1 MRLSVK
7 IVGGSECECE
17 ASPDSSVESL
27 KRDVEVKLQLGK
39 ETEQKL
45 LFRGKALQDGT
56 SLSDYKL
63 TDGSKLNLVVKR
75 RENNIAS
82 LPSTTNSTETNV
94 VSSKPSSS
102 PSTAQKPIAPNSARQ
117 MSSSNGKSQSSKPQ
131 TLDDELRRVLR
142 PYFNTATDT
151 QKVVT
156 AFKQIFHQRLSSMSL
171 DDIER
176 LARIYNST
184 NTLRF

>member
-1 MRLSVK
+1 ML
-7 IVGGSECECE
+7 
-17 ASPDSSVESL
+17 
-27 KRDVEVKLQLGK
+27 
-39 ETEQKL
+39 
-45 LFRGKALQDGT
+45 DGT

-156 AFKQIFHQRLSSMSL
+156 AFKQVGRFCQTGMSL
-171 DDIER
+171 I
-176 LARIYNST
+176 LKNY
-184 NTLRF
+184 FK

>member
-1 MRLSVK
+1 ML
-7 IVGGSECECE
+7 
-17 ASPDSSVESL
+17 
-27 KRDVEVKLQLGK
+27 
-39 ETEQKL
+39 
-45 LFRGKALQDGT
+45 DGT

-82 LPSTTNSTETNV
+82 SPSTTNSTETNV
-94 VSSKPSSS
+94 VSSNTSSS
-102 PSTAQKPIAPNSARQ
+102 PSTAQKPIAPNSTRQ
-117 MSSSNGKSQSSKPQ
+117 MSSSNGKSQSCRPQ

-156 AFKQIFHQRLSSMSL
+156 AFKQVGRFCQTGMSMILKNQHNISNIYLQITIKMISLSFRYFISAFHQ
-171 DDIER
+171 
-176 LARIYNST
+176 
-184 NTLRF
+184 

>member
-1 MRLSVK
+1 ML
-7 IVGGSECECE
+7 
-17 ASPDSSVESL
+17 
-27 KRDVEVKLQLGK
+27 
-39 ETEQKL
+39 
-45 LFRGKALQDGT
+45 DGT

-82 LPSTTNSTETNV
+82 LPSTTNSTETNL
-94 VSSKPSSS
+94 VSSKPSSI
-102 PSTAQKPIAPNSARQ
+102 PSTAQKPIAPNSTRQ

-156 AFKQIFHQRLSSMSL
+156 AFKQVVRFCQTGMLLILKKN
-171 DDIER
+171 DI
-176 LARIYNST
+176 LQLTI
-184 NTLRF
+184 

>member
-1 MRLSVK
+1 ML
-7 IVGGSECECE
+7 
-17 ASPDSSVESL
+17 
-27 KRDVEVKLQLGK
+27 
-39 ETEQKL
+39 
-45 LFRGKALQDGT
+45 DGT
-56 SLSDYKL
+56 SLSDDKL

-117 MSSSNGKSQSSKPQ
+117 MSSSNGKSQSSKAQ

-156 AFKQIFHQRLSSMSL
+156 AFKQVGRFCQTGMSLSLKTKNISNIYLQLTIKMMSLFFRYFISAFHQ
-171 DDIER
+171 
-176 LARIYNST
+176 
-184 NTLRF
+184 

>member
-1 MRLSVK
+1 ML
-7 IVGGSECECE
+7 
-17 ASPDSSVESL
+17 
-27 KRDVEVKLQLGK
+27 
-39 ETEQKL
+39 
-45 LFRGKALQDGT
+45 DGT

-156 AFKQIFHQRLSSMSL
+156 AFKQVGRSCQTGMSLILKTKKYFKYILTTNNKNDVVIFQIFHQRLSSMSL

-176 LARIYNST
+176 LAHIYNST

>member
-1 MRLSVK
+1 ML
-7 IVGGSECECE
+7 
-17 ASPDSSVESL
+17 
-27 KRDVEVKLQLGK
+27 
-39 ETEQKL
+39 
-45 LFRGKALQDGT
+45 DGT

-102 PSTAQKPIAPNSARQ
+102 PSTAQKPIAPNSTRQ

-156 AFKQIFHQRLSSMSL
+156 AFKQVGRFCQTGMSL
-171 DDIER
+171 I
-176 LARIYNST
+176 LKTQKNKMNSYN
-184 NTLRF
+184 LQY

>member
-1 MRLSVK
+1 ML
-7 IVGGSECECE
+7 
-17 ASPDSSVESL
+17 
-27 KRDVEVKLQLGK
+27 
-39 ETEQKL
+39 
-45 LFRGKALQDGT
+45 DGT

-82 LPSTTNSTETNV
+82 LPSTTNSTETNL

-102 PSTAQKPIAPNSARQ
+102 PSTAQKPIAPNSTRQ

-156 AFKQIFHQRLSSMSL
+156 AFKQVGRFCQTGMLLIFQMISYNLQYKYCRYFSDISSAPF
-171 DDIER
+171 INE
-176 LARIYNST
+176 
-184 NTLRF
+184 LRRH

>member
-1 MRLSVK
+1 ML
-7 IVGGSECECE
+7 
-17 ASPDSSVESL
+17 
-27 KRDVEVKLQLGK
+27 
-39 ETEQKL
+39 
-45 LFRGKALQDGT
+45 DGT
-56 SLSDYKL
+56 SLSDDKL

-142 PYFNTATDT
+142 PYFNTANDT

-156 AFKQIFHQRLSSMSL
+156 AFKQVGRFCQTGMSLSLKTKNISNIYLQLTIKMMSLFFRYFISAFHQ
-171 DDIER
+171 
-176 LARIYNST
+176 
-184 NTLRF
+184 

>member
-1 MRLSVK
+1 ML
-7 IVGGSECECE
+7 
-17 ASPDSSVESL
+17 
-27 KRDVEVKLQLGK
+27 
-39 ETEQKL
+39 
-45 LFRGKALQDGT
+45 DGT

-82 LPSTTNSTETNV
+82 LPSTANSTETNV
-94 VSSKPSSS
+94 VSSKPSAS

-156 AFKQIFHQRLSSMSL
+156 AFKQVGRFCQTGMSL
-171 DDIER
+171 ILKNQFAFHVAGLLIIINMRDHSLKIHR
-176 LARIYNST
+176 KG
-184 NTLRF
+184 

>member
-1 MRLSVK
+1 ML
-7 IVGGSECECE
+7 
-17 ASPDSSVESL
+17 
-27 KRDVEVKLQLGK
+27 
-39 ETEQKL
+39 
-45 LFRGKALQDGT
+45 DGT

-82 LPSTTNSTETNV
+82 LPSTTNSTETNL

-102 PSTAQKPIAPNSARQ
+102 PSTAQKPIAPNSTRQ

-156 AFKQIFHQRLSSMSL
+156 AFKQVGRFCQTGMSL
-171 DDIER
+171 ILKTQKIFQMNSYNLQYKYCRYFSDISSAPFINE
-176 LARIYNST
+176 
-184 NTLRF
+184 LRRH

>member
-1 MRLSVK
+1 ML
-7 IVGGSECECE
+7 
-17 ASPDSSVESL
+17 
-27 KRDVEVKLQLGK
+27 
-39 ETEQKL
+39 
-45 LFRGKALQDGT
+45 DGT

-82 LPSTTNSTETNV
+82 LPSTTNSTETNL

-102 PSTAQKPIAPNSARQ
+102 PSTAQKPIAPNSTRQ

-156 AFKQIFHQRLSSMSL
+156 AFKQVGTFCQTGMSL
-171 DDIER
+171 ILKTFQMNSYNLQYKYCRYFTDISSAPFINE
-176 LARIYNST
+176 
-184 NTLRF
+184 LRRH